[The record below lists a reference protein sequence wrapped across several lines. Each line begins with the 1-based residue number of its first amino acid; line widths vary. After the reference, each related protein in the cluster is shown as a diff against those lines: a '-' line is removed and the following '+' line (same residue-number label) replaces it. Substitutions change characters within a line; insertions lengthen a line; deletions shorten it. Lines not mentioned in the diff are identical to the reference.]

1 MSTKFAPMGLQIRK
15 HESGNAKVTSF
26 DNAIP
31 AAGVNYNLFS
41 GQPVKLVAGV
51 IAPVTAVTDVVL
63 GRFVGIE
70 YVDKATQRPQNHPYY
85 IANTQFSGNLISASN
100 TVCRVLVMDASDSI
114 FEVQATG
121 PITGGAIVGQ
131 QFSFSTATTVTQADG
146 SVFPFAGNTVPL
158 VQAGT
163 APYGGYSY
171 ASVDPVPA
179 AAGSTGQL
187 IVVEI
192 PIEVGQWADPAFPL
206 LRVKINKAQ
215 LKASLVVA

>member
-1 MSTKFAPMGLQIRK
+1 MAKKFAPMGLQVRK

-31 AAGVNYNLFS
+31 AAGVAYNLFA

-51 IAPVTAVTDVVL
+51 IAPVTAITDVVL

-85 IANTQFSGNLISASN
+85 IANTQFSGLLIPETG
-100 TVCRVLVMDASDSI
+100 TVCRVAVMDASDTI

-121 PITGGAIVGQ
+121 PIAGGAIVGQ
-131 QFSFSTATTVTQADG
+131 QFNFATVTTVTQSDG
-146 SVFPFAGNTVPL
+146 TVFPFAGNTVPM

-171 ASVDPVPA
+171 ASINPAPV

-206 LRVKINKAQ
+206 VRVKINKAQ
-215 LKASLVVA
+215 LKAALVVA